1 MDQGAIL
8 SKDLT
13 KVFKDHQSK
22 EKPSKQAESIQG
34 RPSLDNS

>member
-13 KVFKDHQSK
+13 MVLKEHQSK
-22 EKPSKQAESIQG
+22 EKPSKQADNKQG